1 MLTIAIATFFALAF
15 AGALLVIGLM
25 FVQYHGKIRSVIQSG
40 IATSQSSPASH
51 SPTYRHR
58 TVKTQQLAT
67 RHRSLQSAPLRAAA

>member
-1 MLTIAIATFFALAF
+1 MLTIVIATFFALAF

-58 TVKTQQLAT
+58 TVKTQPLAT